1 MSTIRVLIA
10 EDQSLVRGALV
21 ALLGSEPDI
30 EVVAECATGTE
41 ALRLV
46 KEQPIDVAL
55 LDIEMPGLNGLNV
68 AKKLAGHPCRCLIVT
83 TFGKAGYVKEAME
96 AGVDGF
102 LVKDTPP
109 EELAEAIR
117 RVHAGLRVIDPTL
130 ARDSLLAPENPLS
143 DRETEVCQQ
152 VFQGKSASTIAKA
165 LHLSP
170 GTVRNHIS
178 SIMSK
183 TGAENRFEAAHTAKA
198 NGWI

>member
-21 ALLGSEPDI
+21 ALLSAEPDI

-68 AKKLAGHPCRCLIVT
+68 AKELAGHPCRCLIVT

-130 ARDSLLAPENPLS
+130 ARDSLLVPENPLS

>member
-1 MSTIRVLIA
+1 MNTIRVLVA
-10 EDQSLVRGALV
+10 EDQSLVRGALI
-21 ALLGSEPDI
+21 ALLNSEPDI
-30 EVVAECATGTE
+30 EVAADCATGTE

-46 KEQPIDVAL
+46 QEQPIDVAL

-68 AKKLAGHPCRCLIVT
+68 AKELAEHPCHCLIVT
-83 TFGKAGYVKEAME
+83 TFGKAVYVKDAVE

-109 EELAEAIR
+109 EQLAEAIR

-130 ARDSLLAPENPLS
+130 ARDSLLAPDNPLS
-143 DRETEVCQQ
+143 QRETQVCRHL
-152 VFQGKSASTIAKA
+152 FQGKSSPAIAKA
-165 LHLSP
+165 LHLTP

-183 TGAENRFEAAHTAKA
+183 TGADNRFEAAHLAKA

>member
-21 ALLGSEPDI
+21 ALLSAEPDI

-96 AGVDGF
+96 AGADGF

>member
-21 ALLGSEPDI
+21 ALLSAEPDI

-68 AKKLAGHPCRCLIVT
+68 AKELAGHPCKCLIVT

-130 ARDSLLAPENPLS
+130 ARDSLLVPENPLS

>member
-21 ALLGSEPDI
+21 ALLSAEPDI

-55 LDIEMPGLNGLNV
+55 LDIEMPGRNGLNV
-68 AKKLAGHPCRCLIVT
+68 AKELAGHPCRCLIVT
-83 TFGKAGYVKEAME
+83 TFGKAGYVKEAMD

-117 RVHAGLRVIDPTL
+117 RVHNGLRVIDPTL
-130 ARDSLLAPENPLS
+130 ARDSLLAPDNPLS

-165 LHLSP
+165 LHLTP

-183 TGAENRFEAAHTAKA
+183 TGADNRFEAAHTAKA

>member
-68 AKKLAGHPCRCLIVT
+68 AKELAGHPCRCLIVT

-178 SIMSK
+178 NIMSK
-183 TGAENRFEAAHTAKA
+183 TGADNRFEAAHTAKA

>member
-1 MSTIRVLIA
+1 MNPIRVLLA

-21 ALLGSEPDI
+21 ALLSAEPDI

-41 ALRLV
+41 AVGLV
-46 KEQPIDVAL
+46 LEHPIDVAL
-55 LDIEMPGLNGLNV
+55 LDIEMPGINGLDV
-68 AKKLAGHPCRCLIVT
+68 AKELAGHPCRCLIVT
-83 TFGKAGYVKEAME
+83 TFGKAGYVKRAME

-102 LVKDTPP
+102 IVKDTPP

-130 ARDSLLAPENPLS
+130 ARDSLLVPDNPLS
-143 DRETEVCQQ
+143 DRETQVCQQ
-152 VFQGKSASTIAKA
+152 LFQGKSSPAIAKA

-183 TGAENRFEAAHTAKA
+183 TGAGNRFEAAHLAKA

>member
-21 ALLGSEPDI
+21 ALLSAEPDI
-30 EVVAECATGTE
+30 EVVAECATGSE

-46 KEQPIDVAL
+46 NEHPFDVAL

>member
-68 AKKLAGHPCRCLIVT
+68 AKELAGHPCRCLIVT

-109 EELAEAIR
+109 KELAEAIR

-130 ARDSLLAPENPLS
+130 ARDSLLAPDNPLS

-152 VFQGKSASTIAKA
+152 LFQGKSAPAIAKA

-183 TGAENRFEAAHTAKA
+183 TAAENRFEAAHTAKA